1 MTTKKLSLLIICAL
15 ATGMP
20 ASAQLGKLKGLMGK
34 KDKTEA
40 KSESVEK
47 NTTEKITT
55 EIEISPSDNDQL
67 KSSDK
72 AWSFEF
78 DRNMD
83 WFRLSPTGK
92 IIASTNDALYGL
104 DPATGKVA
112 WKHDNLK
119 NLTKENYNPV
129 ENSPFIAIVTGG
141 MMNMQQ
147 IVLDVSTGKIIADT
161 KQLGMK
167 MVNKR
172 YTVPSLGGIIFT
184 GYLNNA
190 PSIVFIDAATGE
202 KKWTMSNVFESASE
216 TLVAK
221 PLAID
226 QQSLLLATTKRIY
239 NVDVKTGEV
248 KWKADFK
255 TSITDGLLAT
265 EVQQEAQDKEST
277 KAGEKKGGLMGT
289 LGGLG
294 SVPGLGGL
302 GKAASAAGTANKM
315 GSMGGNM
322 RDAMAASADAAYG
335 KFLILDQQPGIIYY
349 YCNNSMTAFDS
360 KTGQQI
366 WQPIKFSD
374 PVAQLLFEERGF
386 LVATDDKRAE
396 LMLLDYKTGQPK
408 WQAVTLRGRITALKL
423 QQSKLAVA
431 SAKESG
437 NNFINIIDLNNGN
450 SSSKSD
456 LKVSGSIR
464 DIKQNSK
471 GLMYRTDKEMNIQD
485 INTGKDIWAKS
496 LSYKQ
501 GGGLGVDKDEKTFF
515 WANSQLHVV
524 ENATGE
530 YKTLGK
536 VLKFGGDEMPT
547 SIELREKGVLISA
560 EQNMALFDFDGNLIY
575 HVYKQAPGTSLANK
589 ILNVTA
595 MAVSVSQ
602 SAAHGYQAGL
612 SGPNTSSYNSHMESS
627 DRWANLGGA
636 ALADMKRRFAATQNA
651 KNYMVMLTD
660 IKGQSS
666 GYGLLKIN
674 KDTGKI
680 EATVVLDDKKPDYL
694 SDDTENMIFYK
705 NGNKEI
711 IGYKL

>member
-1 MTTKKLSLLIICAL
+1 MTTKKLSLLILCGMAM
-15 ATGMP
+15 ATP

-40 KSESVEK
+40 KAESAEKKTAETPTTDSEV
-47 NTTEKITT
+47 T
-55 EIEISPSDNDQL
+55 PSDNDQL

-78 DRNMD
+78 DRNME

-202 KKWTMSNVFESASE
+202 KKWTMSNIFESVSE

-239 NVDVKTGEV
+239 NVDVKSGKV
-248 KWKADFK
+248 NWKADFK

-265 EVQQEAQDKEST
+265 EIQQEAQDKEST

-294 SVPGLGGL
+294 GVPGLGGI
-302 GKAASAAGTANKM
+302 GKAAGTAGAASKM
-315 GSMGGNM
+315 GNMGTGM

-335 KFLILDQQPGIIYY
+335 KFLIIDQQPGIIYY
-349 YCNNSMTAFDS
+349 YCNNAMAAFDS

-374 PVAQLLFEERGF
+374 PVAQMLFEERGF

-408 WQAVTLRGRITALKL
+408 WQPVTLRGRITALKL

-437 NNFINIIDLNNGN
+437 NNFINIIDLNNGS

-485 INTGKDIWAKS
+485 INTGKDLWEKS

-501 GGGLGVDKDEKTFF
+501 GGGLGIDKGEKTYF

-524 ENATGE
+524 ENTTGE
-530 YKTLGK
+530 YKILGK
-536 VLKFGGDEMPT
+536 VLKFGGDEIPT
-547 SIELREKGVLISA
+547 AIELRDKGVLISA

-575 HVYKQAPGTSLANK
+575 HLYKQAPGTSLANK
-589 ILNVTA
+589 ILNITA

-612 SGPNTSSYNSHMESS
+612 SGPNTSSYNSHMQSS

-636 ALADMKRRFAATQNA
+636 ALADMKRRFAATQDA

-660 IKGQSS
+660 IKGQQD
-666 GYGLLKIN
+666 GYGLLRIN
-674 KDTGKI
+674 KDTGKV
-680 EATVVLDDKKPDYL
+680 EAKVVLEDKKPDYL

-705 NGNKEI
+705 NGKKEI

>member
-1 MTTKKLSLLIICAL
+1 MVLCGFVA
-15 ATGMP
+15 AMP

-40 KSESVEK
+40 KAESSENAEK
-47 NTTEKITT
+47 KSGESAAAQS
-55 EIEISPSDNDQL
+55 EPAPSDND
-67 KSSDK
+67 KTRRSDK
-72 AWSFEF
+72 VWSFEF

-92 IIASTNDALYGL
+92 LIASTNDALYGL
-104 DPATGKVA
+104 EPATGKVA

-119 NLTKENYNPV
+119 NLTRENYNAI

-147 IVLDVSTGKIIADT
+147 IVLDVSSGKIIADT

-190 PSIVFIDAATGE
+190 PSIVFIDAASGE
-202 KKWTMSNVFESASE
+202 KKWVMSNVFESASE

-221 PLAID
+221 PLAMD

-239 NVDVKTGEV
+239 NVDVASGNV

-265 EVQQEAQDKEST
+265 EIQQEAQDKEST

-294 SVPGLGGL
+294 GVPGLGGI
-302 GKAASAAGTANKM
+302 GKAAGTAGAVNKM
-315 GSMGGNM
+315 GGMGGSM
-322 RDAMAASADAAYG
+322 RDAMASSADAAYG
-335 KFLILDQQPGIIYY
+335 KFLIIDQQPGIIYY
-349 YCNNSMTAFDS
+349 YCNNAMTAFDS
-360 KTGQQI
+360 KTGQEI
-366 WQPIKFSD
+366 WKPVKFSD
-374 PVAQLLFEERGF
+374 PVAQMLFEERGF

-396 LMLLDYKTGQPK
+396 LMLLDYKTGAQK
-408 WQAVTLRGRITALKL
+408 WQAVSLRGRITALKL
-423 QQSKLAVA
+423 QGSKLAVA

-437 NNFINIIDLNNGN
+437 NNFVNIVDLDNGT
-450 SSSKSD
+450 SASKSD

-464 DIKQNSK
+464 DIKQNAK
-471 GLMYRTDKEMNIQD
+471 GLIYRTDREMNIQD
-485 INTGKDIWAKS
+485 ISTGKDLWPKS

-501 GGGLGVDKDEKTFF
+501 GGGLGIDKGDRTYF
-515 WANSQLHVV
+515 WANSQLHIM
-524 ENATGE
+524 ENASGD
-530 YKTLGK
+530 YRTLGK
-536 VLKFGGDEMPT
+536 ALKFGGDELPNA
-547 SIELREKGVLISA
+547 IELREKGILISA
-560 EQNMALFDFDGNLIY
+560 AQNMALFDFDGNLIY

-595 MAVSVSQ
+595 MAVSASQ

-612 SGPNTSSYNSHMESS
+612 SGPNTSSYNSHMQSS

-636 ALADMKRRFAATQNA
+636 ALADMKRRFTATQDA

-660 IKGQSS
+660 IKGEQE
-666 GYGLLKIN
+666 GYGLLRIN
-674 KDTGKI
+674 KDTGNV
-680 EATVVLDDKKPDYL
+680 EAKVVLDDKKPDYL
-694 SDDTENMIFYK
+694 SDDTENLIFYK
-705 NGNKEI
+705 NGKKEI

>member
-1 MTTKKLSLLIICAL
+1 MLCGL
-15 ATGMP
+15 AMASP

-34 KDKTEA
+34 KDKSEA
-40 KSESVEK
+40 KAE
-47 NTTEKITT
+47 NTEKRPPQTGT
-55 EIEISPSDNDQL
+55 VDSGVIESENE
-67 KSSDK
+67 KSKSRDK
-72 AWSFEF
+72 VWSFEF

-92 IIASTNDALYGL
+92 IVASTNDALYGL

-119 NLTKENYNPV
+119 NLTRENYNAI

-161 KQLGMK
+161 RQLGMK

-172 YTVPSLGGIIFT
+172 YTVPSLGGILFT
-184 GYLNNA
+184 GYLANA
-190 PSIVFIDAATGE
+190 PSIVFIDAASGE
-202 KKWTMSNVFESASE
+202 KKWTLSDIFESSSE
-216 TLVAK
+216 TLVAR
-221 PLAID
+221 PLALD

-239 NVDVKTGEV
+239 NVDVKSGSV

-265 EVQQEAQDKEST
+265 EMQQEVQDKEST

-294 SVPGLGGL
+294 GVPGLGGI
-302 GKAASAAGTANKM
+302 GRAAGAAGAANKM
-315 GSMGGNM
+315 GNMGGSM
-322 RDAMAASADAAYG
+322 RDAMAAGADAAYG
-335 KFLILDQQPGIIYY
+335 KFLIMDQQPGMIYY
-349 YCNNSMTAFDS
+349 YCNNAMTAFDS
-360 KTGQQI
+360 RTGQEI
-366 WQPIKFSD
+366 WKPVKFSD
-374 PVAQLLFEERGF
+374 PVAQMLFEERGF

-408 WQAVTLRGRITALKL
+408 WQPVTLRGRITALKL
-423 QQSKLAVA
+423 QGSKLAVA

-437 NNFINIIDLNNGN
+437 NNYVNIVDLNNG
-450 SSSKSD
+450 SSSSRSD
-456 LKVSGSIR
+456 LKVSGSII
-464 DIKQNSK
+464 DIKQNGK
-471 GLMYRTDKEMNIQD
+471 GLIYRTDKEMNIQD
-485 INTGKDIWAKS
+485 ISTGKDLWAKS
-496 LSYKQ
+496 LNYRQ
-501 GGGLGVDKDEKTFF
+501 GGGIGIDKGEQTYF
-515 WANSQLHVV
+515 WANSQLHLM
-524 ENATGE
+524 ENPSGE

-536 VLKFGGDEMPT
+536 ALKFGGEETPT
-547 SIELREKGVLISA
+547 AIELRDRGVLISSA
-560 EQNMALFDFDGNLIY
+560 QNMALFDFEGNLIY

-595 MAVSVSQ
+595 MAVSASQ

-612 SGPNTSSYNSHMESS
+612 SGPNTSSYNSHMQQS

-636 ALADMKRRFAATQNA
+636 ALADMKRRFSATQDA
-651 KNYMVMLTD
+651 KNYVVMLTD
-660 IKGQSS
+660 IKGEQD
-666 GYGLLKIN
+666 GYGLLRIN
-674 KDTGKI
+674 KDTGKV
-680 EATVVLDDKKPDYL
+680 EAMVILDDKKPDYL
-694 SDDTENMIFYK
+694 SDDSENMIFYK
-705 NGNKEI
+705 NGKKEL

>member
-1 MTTKKLSLLIICAL
+1 MTNKKLCLLILCGL
-15 ATGMP
+15 TMTMP
-20 ASAQLGKLKGLMGK
+20 AAAQLGKLKSLMGK

-40 KSESVEK
+40 KAE
-47 NTTEKITT
+47 NTEKKPSETATT
-55 EIEISPSDNDQL
+55 NSEVTPSDNDNL
-67 KSSDK
+67 KSS
-72 AWSFEF
+72 AQSWNFEF

-92 IIASTNDALYGL
+92 IIAATNDALYGL
-104 DPATGKVA
+104 DPATGKLA

-119 NLTKENYNPV
+119 NLTRENYNPI

-141 MMNMQQ
+141 MMSMQQ
-147 IVLDVSTGKIIADT
+147 IVLDVSSGKIIADT

-202 KKWTMSNVFESASE
+202 KKWTMSNIFESASE

-239 NVDVKTGEV
+239 NVDVKSGTV
-248 KWKADFK
+248 KWTADFK

-265 EVQQEAQDKEST
+265 EIQQEAQDKESS

-294 SVPGLGGL
+294 SVPGLGGI
-302 GKAASAAGTANKM
+302 GKAAGTAGAANKM
-315 GSMGGNM
+315 GSMGGSM
-322 RDAMAASADAAYG
+322 RDAMAATADAAYG
-335 KFLILDQQPGIIYY
+335 KFLIMDQQPGIVYY
-349 YCNNSMTAFDS
+349 YCNNAMTAFDS

-366 WQPIKFSD
+366 WKPIKFSD
-374 PVAQLLFEERGF
+374 PVAQMLFEERGF

-396 LMLLDYKTGQPK
+396 LMLLDYKTGEPK
-408 WQAVTLRGRITALKL
+408 WQPVTLRGRITALKL
-423 QQSKLAVA
+423 QENKLAVA

-437 NNFINIIDLNNGN
+437 NNFINIVDLNNG
-450 SSSKSD
+450 SSASKSD

-464 DIKQNSK
+464 DIKQNNK
-471 GLMYRTDKEMNIQD
+471 GLIYRTDKEMNIQD
-485 INTGKDIWAKS
+485 INTGKDLWEKS
-496 LSYKQ
+496 LNYKQ
-501 GGGLGVDKDEKTFF
+501 GGGLGVDKGEKTYF
-515 WANSQLHVV
+515 WANSQLHIV
-524 ENATGE
+524 ENSTGE

-536 VLKFGGDEMPT
+536 VLKFGGDELPNA
-547 SIELREKGVLISA
+547 IELRDKGVLISA

-589 ILNVTA
+589 ILNITA

-636 ALADMKRRFAATQNA
+636 ALADMKRRFTATQDA

-660 IKGQSS
+660 IKGQQD
-666 GYGLLKIN
+666 GYGLLRVN
-674 KDTGKI
+674 KDTGKV
-680 EATVVLDDKKPDYL
+680 EAMVVLNDKKPDYL
-694 SDDTENMIFYK
+694 SDETENMLFYK
-705 NGNKEI
+705 NGKKEI
-711 IGYKL
+711 IGYKM